1 MSDGSA
7 PKSTAPRDP
16 GDSADILA
24 DLLDEAL
31 ALDTEAREVFLRGL
45 EGRDAARAGELR
57 ELIAHLPD
65 PESREAADR
74 VERGESD
81 PFVGE
86 PAVGDTI
93 GGCVIEDVIGRG
105 GIGTVFGARQIDP
118 PRAVAVKVLRLAN
131 ARASHLR
138 RFRTEAY
145 ALGRLLHPALAR
157 IYASG
162 TERRGSIDL
171 PYIVMERIDGAVTF
185 VDWARAPR
193 RTRHEIALRMAE
205 ICDGMQH
212 GHSRGV
218 IHRDLKPTNILIGAD
233 GRPHVI
239 DFGIARLVSGDPAE
253 QHETVAGSLIGTP
266 AYMAPEQFEL
276 APLEVD
282 TRIDIHALGV
292 ILYESL
298 TGRRPY
304 DIPRHLY
311 FDAAQIMRSV
321 NPAVPHLVDATIPRD
336 LSAIAMKAMAKDR
349 DRRYASM
356 SEFADDL
363 RAFAASRSVRARP
376 ESGIERVLRAA
387 RNNPAWTTAAVISAA
402 ALITAGVV
410 AFGSLRQARAD
421 RDRLRLELA
430 TIDAERGLIPL
441 EGDRPLDLDSI
452 TPTLVGGMIHRLVDD
467 AVFPP
472 IQVGP
477 GNAMAGALSPD
488 RARWIMGSDGG
499 QVGVFDFHADVGPP
513 PAPWVTPSI
522 ATAIYA
528 VGCSWDGK
536 KVFAGDVG
544 GRFLRVEQDGSMT
557 TLLALSEVLR
567 AILPCSDG
575 DRVLLVGSRS
585 IGVFRQSTGKAE
597 FTEFAAGV
605 DLGGAAWLG
614 HGPAYA
620 VMGDRRVIAVEVPEQ
635 GPPRAIEGF
644 QCSVAPARSIAV
656 SPDGLRIAVGNDAGR
671 VHLADAR
678 TGAVLHLC
686 ELRHSIWSLA
696 FSRDG
701 SLLFAGDR
709 GGRVH
714 TVDPSNGELLDTRSV
729 SAVEPAWALGETRHG
744 VLAASI
750 GHVAA
755 FLGAGDRWSLTP
767 KPLPSNPRSIRLLG
781 DRVIRAICEDGVIRE
796 LDLGDGAWRE
806 RGQVEATRAIA
817 QSRDGRFVATVR
829 EGALRIHDLA
839 SGVVAEEPIGMDPA
853 SAPVRVDWNEDASFV
868 AIVCKGKLLVH
879 ARDASQIAS
888 APIGTPLIGR
898 IAWCA
903 PNRFYLLMSAMEG
916 VTCTVEMGE
925 LRMER
930 REQLSSA
937 TLLRASGRWIMP
949 MLNGNIGI
957 SDPGGPEKLPST
969 DAMAPI
975 MLRRHRDAALAAAI
989 SPDGTMIATGG
1000 ADGTVRLWR
1009 LDTGEPITTFS
1020 PHRQTITWLA
1030 WLPDGSGIVSVGV
1043 GGETRLLDS
1052 VPRAERLARDR
1063 AAAAS
1068 PTPRP

>member
-7 PKSTAPRDP
+7 PKSPTQRDS

-105 GIGTVFGARQIDP
+105 GIGTVFGARQLDP

-162 TERRGSIDL
+162 TERRSNIDL

-218 IHRDLKPTNILIGAD
+218 IHRDLKPTNILIGGD
-233 GRPHVI
+233 DRPHVI

-253 QHETVAGSLIGTP
+253 QDETVAGSLIGTP

-321 NPAVPHLVDATIPRD
+321 NPAMPHLVDATIPRD

-376 ESGIERVLRAA
+376 ESGFERVLRAA
-387 RNNPAWTTAAVISAA
+387 RNNPAWTTAAVISTA

-441 EGDRPLDLDSI
+441 EGDRPLDIDSVE
-452 TPTLVGGMIHRLVDD
+452 PALVSGMIHRFVDEV
-467 AVFPP
+467 VFPS
-472 IQVGP
+472 IAIGT

-488 RARWIMGSDGG
+488 RSRWVVGSDGG
-499 QVGVFDFHADVGPP
+499 QVAVIDFPADGSP
-513 PAPWVTPSI
+513 PAVSRLSPVTNS
-522 ATAIYA
+522 AIYA
-528 VGCSWDGK
+528 VGCSWDGS
-536 KVFAGDVG
+536 VIYAADVG
-544 GRFLRVEQDGSMT
+544 GRFLRHESNGSLT
-557 TLLALSEVLR
+557 PLLTLSEVLR
-567 AILPCSDG
+567 GILPCSDG
-575 DRVLLVGSRS
+575 DRMLLVGPRS

-597 FTEFAAGV
+597 FAELATGF

-614 HGPAYA
+614 QGPAYA

-635 GPPRAIEGF
+635 GAPRLIDGF
-644 QCSVAPARSIAV
+644 RLNAGSARSVGV
-656 SPDGLRIAVGNDAGR
+656 SPDGLLVAVGNDAGR
-671 VHLADAR
+671 VHIADAR
-678 TGAVLHLC
+678 TGAVEHVC
-686 ELRHSIWSLA
+686 EVRHSVWSVA

-701 SLLFAGDR
+701 ALVFAGDR

-714 TVDPSNGELLDTRSV
+714 TIDASTGRLLDTSSV
-729 SAVEPAWALGETRHG
+729 NTTEPAWALAATRDG

-750 GHVAA
+750 GHFAS
-755 FLGAGDRWSLTP
+755 FLGAGSRWSLTP
-767 KPLPSNPRSIRLLG
+767 QSLPVGPRSVRMIG
-781 DRVIRAICEDGVIRE
+781 DRAIRVIGEDGVVRE
-796 LDLGDGAWRE
+796 LDIGEGVWRE
-806 RGQVEATRAIA
+806 RGRVEATRAVA
-817 QSRDGRFVATVR
+817 QSRDGRFIATVSS
-829 EGALRIHDLA
+829 GILRVHEPA
-839 SGVVAEEPIGMDPA
+839 SGSVAEHAIEADPA
-853 SAPVRVDWNEDASFV
+853 APISRIDWNEDATLV
-868 AIVCKGKLLVH
+868 AILSRDRLLIH
-879 ARDASQIAS
+879 SRDAKPVAS
-888 APIGTPLIGR
+888 TPVGQVLLGR
-898 IAWCA
+898 IAWYAADRLYVLTTATDGVECILEGGQIRTA
-903 PNRFYLLMSAMEG
+903 PRKQY
-916 VTCTVEMGE
+916 
-925 LRMER
+925 
-930 REQLSSA
+930 SSA
-937 TLLRASGRWIMP
+937 TVLRSDGRWVFP
-949 MLNGNIGI
+949 SLSGTVGVT
-957 SDPGGPEKLPST
+957 SRGGAEVIPASAIAP
-969 DAMAPI
+969 PI
-975 MLRRHRDAALAAAI
+975 MLRRHRDIAPAAAI

-1000 ADGTVRLWR
+1000 GDGTIRLWW
-1009 LDTGEPITTFS
+1009 LETGAPITTFT
-1020 PHRQTITWLA
+1020 PHQQIVSWLG
-1030 WLPDGSGIVSVGV
+1030 WLPDGSGIVSIGAN
-1043 GGETRLLDS
+1043 GETRLLDS
-1052 VPRAERLARDR
+1052 IPLSVRLARDR
-1063 AAAAS
+1063 AAAA
-1068 PTPRP
+1068 TARP